1 MGHDRNPEEVYL
13 AYLPLAHIFEIT
25 QEIIV
30 LSLGIKVGYSSPAT
44 LTDSSPGIISGQI
57 GDINILKPTV
67 MAAVPIILDR
77 INNSLR

>member
-1 MGHDRNPEEVYL
+1 MGQDRYPEEVYL

-44 LTDSSPGIISGQI
+44 LTDSSPGIISGQL
-57 GDINILKPTV
+57 GDVNVLKPTV